1 VTSTI
6 ELPQLV
12 VSPTTQPAVA
22 KTERSRPM
30 VYALIPAHNEEAGI
44 AKTVRSILNQ
54 TIAPDRV
61 IVMAD
66 NCTDRTIE
74 FAREAG
80 AWVIETSNNKAK
92 KAGALNQGLA
102 RVLPW
107 LTDSD
112 FVMCQDAD
120 GELEPD
126 FVFEAL
132 RTFDMVENLGG
143 LSGAVVARKTH
154 NVVESAQAIEFARG
168 ARMMSRSGGRVHVLS
183 GAATLFPVHALRL
196 VSDSR
201 GTLLPGERGSIY
213 MEDSLTE
220 DYELT
225 LAIKK
230 LGYNC
235 SSTKRC
241 RVTTDVMPT
250 LHDLKVQRLRWFR
263 GAMESMWLY
272 GWSRLTHK
280 IWCGIGWT
288 FLVSLLFPLSVML
301 LITAYLLWGTM
312 PDFRY
317 AVFFPLFAA
326 EGVVTARRIDNRAR
340 ILAVTFIPLW
350 IYDNLM
356 FVIYWQALFQALR
369 QKTRVW
375 IT

>member
-1 VTSTI
+1 
-6 ELPQLV
+6 
-12 VSPTTQPAVA
+12 
-22 KTERSRPM
+22 M

-132 RTFDMVENLGG
+132 RTFDMVDNLGG

-168 ARMMSRSGGRVHVLS
+168 ARMMSRNGGRVHVLS
-183 GAATLFPVHALRL
+183 GAATLFPVHALRA
-196 VSDSR
+196 VSDHR
-201 GTLLPGERGSIY
+201 GTLLPGVRGAIY

-250 LHDLKVQRLRWFR
+250 LHDLRVQRLRWFR

-340 ILAVTFIPLW
+340 LLAVTFIPLW